1 MKTLSRPE
9 VSRAKVLERLDQN
22 NALVLLTLDKAVQ
35 GVRSAA
41 DKARETA
48 KARTARLPKVHVPK
62 VELPKVPVPA
72 IVEENVEF
80 ARTIVRKQ
88 AEFVTQAVRTVT
100 GEAAP
105 ATKSAKKKS
114 TAKKTTK
121 ASAKKSAP
129 KAAAPAADSA
139 S

>member
-1 MKTLSRPE
+1 MKTLPRPE

-105 ATKSAKKKS
+105 AAKKS
-114 TAKKTTK
+114 TKKATAKKST
-121 ASAKKSAP
+121 AKKSAP

-139 S
+139 N

>member
-1 MKTLSRPE
+1 MKTLPRPE
-9 VSRAKVLERLDQN
+9 ISRTKVLERLDQN

-41 DKARETA
+41 DKARESA

-62 VELPKVPVPA
+62 VELPKVPAV
-72 IVEENVEF
+72 VEQNVEF

-100 GEAAP
+100 GEATP
-105 ATKSAKKKS
+105 V
-114 TAKKTTK
+114 KKTTK
-121 ASAKKSAP
+121 KSTAKKSAP

-139 S
+139 N

>member
-1 MKTLSRPE
+1 MKTLPRPE

-88 AEFVTQAVRTVT
+88 AEFVTLAVRTVT

-105 ATKSAKKKS
+105 VKKTAKKKS
-114 TAKKTTK
+114 TAKTATK
-121 ASAKKSAP
+121 ASTKKSAS
-129 KAAAPAADSA
+129 KVATDTSA

>member
-1 MKTLSRPE
+1 MKTLPRPE
-9 VSRAKVLERLDQN
+9 ISRTKVLERLDQN

-105 ATKSAKKKS
+105 VKKATKKS
-114 TAKKTTK
+114 K
-121 ASAKKSAP
+121 AKKSAP

-139 S
+139 N

>member
-1 MKTLSRPE
+1 MKTLPRPE
-9 VSRAKVLERLDQN
+9 ISRTKVLERLDQN

-41 DKARETA
+41 DKARESA
-48 KARTARLPKVHVPK
+48 KARTARLPK

-72 IVEENVEF
+72 VVEQNVEF

-105 ATKSAKKKS
+105 VKKATKKS
-114 TAKKTTK
+114 K
-121 ASAKKSAP
+121 AKKSAP

-139 S
+139 N

>member
-1 MKTLSRPE
+1 MKTLPRPE
-9 VSRAKVLERLDQN
+9 ISRTKVLERLDQN

-105 ATKSAKKKS
+105 VKK
-114 TAKKTTK
+114 TAKKATK
-121 ASAKKSAP
+121 KSKAKKSAP

-139 S
+139 N

>member
-1 MKTLSRPE
+1 MKTLPRPE

-105 ATKSAKKKS
+105 ATKKSTKKATAKKS
-114 TAKKTTK
+114 T
-121 ASAKKSAP
+121 AKKSAP

-139 S
+139 N

>member
-1 MKTLSRPE
+1 MKTLPRPE
-9 VSRAKVLERLDQN
+9 MSRAKVLERLDQN
-22 NALVLLTLDKAVQ
+22 NALVLLTLDRAVK

-48 KARTARLPKVHVPK
+48 KVRTARLPKVNVPK
-62 VELPKVPVPA
+62 VDLPKVAVPS
-72 IVEENVEF
+72 IIEENVEF

-100 GEAAP
+100 GETAP
-105 ATKSAKKKS
+105 APKATTKKKATTKTA
-114 TAKKTTK
+114 TAKK
-121 ASAKKSAP
+121 SSP
-129 KAAAPAADSA
+129 KAAAPSADSA